1 MVRFFI
7 TRTSGK
13 FQFIEIKI
21 NQKLDGSTAYNN
33 VNSTVSG
40 SKVVSVMLTS
50 LTPQDV
56 MVKRFISYCWKAIEN
71 QTSEVYRFLRKDA
84 LCHIPG
90 ALFFEAIPQ
99 PVNVI
104 HLTDTEFIIGDIC
117 IPVYDSDL
125 ADVLKQLSMTQGDYL
140 AFLFYTAGRSGDSFK
155 YEADQKKVSYQK
167 RKAMKQLRERFV
179 GETCEE

>member
-1 MVRFFI
+1 MPGTAKLFPSNSKANPIIMVRFFI

-117 IPVYDSDL
+117 VPVYDSDL
-125 ADVLKQLSMTQGDYL
+125 ADALKQLSVTQREIIL
-140 AFLFYTAGRSGDSFK
+140 RSYFIQQ
-155 YEADQKKVSYQK
+155 ADQEIASSMKLTRKK
-167 RKAMKQLRERFV
+167 
-179 GETCEE
+179 

>member
-1 MVRFFI
+1 
-7 TRTSGK
+7 
-13 FQFIEIKI
+13 
-21 NQKLDGSTAYNN
+21 
-33 VNSTVSG
+33 
-40 SKVVSVMLTS
+40 MLTS

-117 IPVYDSDL
+117 VPVYDSDL
-125 ADVLKQLSMTQGDYL
+125 ADALKQLSVTQREIILRSY
-140 AFLFYTAGRSGDSFK
+140 FLQQT
-155 YEADQKKVSYQK
+155 DQEIASSMKLTREKVSYQK
-167 RKAMKQLRERFV
+167 RKAMKQLREWFV
-179 GETCEE
+179 GETGEE